1 MEEQANAVQR
11 MQDYVER
18 HLDRRITLDE
28 LAEAAGYSPWHATRL
43 FREYVGIGPS
53 DYLRARRLTVAAMK
67 LRDSSDRVLDVALG
81 AGFGS
86 HDGFTRAFADRFGLT
101 PNRYRAEAPPLP
113 LFLPRNAR
121 GEYLY
126 ATEGANPMTESVTAQ
141 AAKPISSPIF
151 VRAVERP
158 RRKFILL
165 RGRQATD
172 YMAYCEEVGCD
183 IWGILLSVKGAL
195 DEPMGVWLP
204 ESLRRPGTSVYA
216 QGVEVP
222 LDYSSQVPDGCELIE
237 LPACTYLLFQGQPY
251 REEDWAR
258 AIGETWEA
266 IKVFDPEPLG
276 FSWAPDSGPRYQ
288 LEPVAA
294 RGYIEAWPVRPTK

>member
-1 MEEQANAVQR
+1 LEEQANAVQR
-11 MQDYVER
+11 MQDYVEG
-18 HLDRRITLDE
+18 HLDRRITLEE

-43 FREYVGIGPS
+43 FRQYTGIGPS
-53 DYLRARRLTVAAMK
+53 DYLRARRLSVAAMK
-67 LRDSSDRVLDVALG
+67 LRDSTDRVLDVALG

-86 HDGFTRAFADRFGLT
+86 HDGFTRAFADRFGIT

-121 GEYLY
+121 GEYLFSME
-126 ATEGANPMTESVTAQ
+126 ATSLMPEQ
-141 AAKPISSPIF
+141 AATAKPVSSPIF
-151 VRAVERP
+151 VRAVDRP

-172 YMAYCEEVGCD
+172 YLAYTEEVGCD
-183 IWGILLSVKGAL
+183 IWGLLLSVKGAL

-222 LDYSSQVPDGCELIE
+222 IDFSGQVPDGCEVVE
-237 LPACTYLLFQGQPY
+237 LKACTYLLFQGQPY
-251 REEDWAR
+251 AEDEWAQ
-258 AIGETWEA
+258 AIGETWKA
-266 IKVFDPEPLG
+266 IEVFDPVPLG
-276 FSWAPDSGPRYQ
+276 FRWAPEDGPRYQ
-288 LEPVAA
+288 LEPIAA
-294 RGYIEAWPVRPTK
+294 RGYIEAWPVQAV

>member
-1 MEEQANAVQR
+1 

-18 HLDRRITLDE
+18 HLDRRITLE
-28 LAEAAGYSPWHATRL
+28 QLADVAGYSPWHATRL
-43 FREYVGIGPS
+43 FRELVGIAPS
-53 DYLRARRLTVAAMK
+53 DYLRARRLSVAAMR
-67 LRDSSDRVLDVALG
+67 LRDTRDRVLDIALG
-81 AGFGS
+81 AGFDS

-113 LFLPRNAR
+113 LFLPRSAR
-121 GEYLY
+121 EEYIY
-126 ATEGANPMTESVTAQ
+126 ATEVPTRMPDSDATVKTV
-141 AAKPISSPIF
+141 SSPIF

-158 RRKFILL
+158 GRKFILL

-172 YMAYCEEVGCD
+172 YLAYCEEVDCD
-183 IWGILLSVKGAL
+183 VWGLLISVKGAL

-222 LDYSSQVPDGCELIE
+222 LDYAGAVPDGMEIID

-251 REEDWAR
+251 QEDQWAQ
-258 AIGETWEA
+258 AIGETWKA
-266 IKVFDPEPLG
+266 IEIFKPDPLG
-276 FSWAPDSGPRYQ
+276 FCWAPDDGPRFQ
-288 LEPVAA
+288 LAPVAE
-294 RGYIEAWPVRPTK
+294 RGYIEGWPVRPTT

>member
-1 MEEQANAVQR
+1 LEEQANAVQR
-11 MQDYVER
+11 MQDYVEL
-18 HLDRRITLDE
+18 HLDRRITLGQ
-28 LAEAAGYSPWHATRL
+28 LAQAAGYSPWHATRL
-43 FREYVGIGPS
+43 FREYVGLAPS
-53 DYLRARRLTVAAMK
+53 DYLRARRLSVAAMK
-67 LRDSSDRVLDVALG
+67 LRDTPERVLDVALG
-81 AGFGS
+81 AGFDS
-86 HDGFTRAFADRFGLT
+86 HDGFTRAFAYRFGLT

-113 LFLPRNAR
+113 LFLPRSAR
-121 GEYLY
+121 GEYMF
-126 ATEGANPMTESVTAQ
+126 ATEVETNMSESATMV
-141 AAKPISSPIF
+141 KPVSSPIF

-183 IWGILLSVKGAL
+183 IWGLLLSIKDAL

-222 LDYSSQVPDGCELIE
+222 LEYAGQTPPDCEVVE

-251 REEDWAR
+251 QEDEWAQ
-258 AIGETWEA
+258 AIGETWKA
-266 IKVFDPEPLG
+266 IEGFKPEPLG
-276 FSWAPDSGPRYQ
+276 YRWAPDDGPRYQ
-288 LEPVAA
+288 LAPMAE
-294 RGYIEAWPVRPTK
+294 RGYIEAWPVRRTA